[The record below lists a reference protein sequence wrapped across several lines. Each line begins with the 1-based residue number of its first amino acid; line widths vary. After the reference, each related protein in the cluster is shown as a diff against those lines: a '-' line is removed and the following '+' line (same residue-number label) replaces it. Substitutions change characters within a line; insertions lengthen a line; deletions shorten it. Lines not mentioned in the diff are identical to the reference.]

1 MPHIHAVEVLDRR
14 GNRALARIDA
24 RRGWLPV
31 CFTCGFALDHERLVM
46 HRWYLGRPWR
56 GIVETWRVRTLDD
69 GRVSLAVSI
78 SAGNLLA
85 RLMVWA
91 VIGPIAKRQ
100 YEMVDLLAVA
110 HRQAHEAD
118 GWE

>member
-1 MPHIHAVEVLDRR
+1 
-14 GNRALARIDA
+14 
-24 RRGWLPV
+24 
-31 CFTCGFALDHERLVM
+31 
-46 HRWYLGRPWR
+46 
-56 GIVETWRVRTLDD
+56 
-69 GRVSLAVSI
+69 VSLAVSI

>member
-14 GNRALARIDA
+14 GNRTLARIDA

-46 HRWYLGRPWR
+46 HRWYLGRPLR
-56 GIVETWRVRTLDD
+56 GIVETWRVRTLD
-69 GRVSLAVSI
+69 GGGVSLTVRIRAN
-78 SAGNLLA
+78 GLLA
-85 RLMVWA
+85 RLMARA
-91 VIGPIAKRQ
+91 VIGPIARRQ
-100 YEMVDLLAVA
+100 YEMIDLLAVA